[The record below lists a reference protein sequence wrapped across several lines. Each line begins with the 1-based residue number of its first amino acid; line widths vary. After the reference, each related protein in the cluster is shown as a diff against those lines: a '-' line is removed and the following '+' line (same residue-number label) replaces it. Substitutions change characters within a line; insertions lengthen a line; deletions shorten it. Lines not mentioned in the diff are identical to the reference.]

1 MKHSL
6 KLIAALVAISLC
18 RQTSAAIFNIN
29 DGDVAALITA
39 INTSNTNG
47 EDDTIELA
55 TNGTYTLT
63 TVNNTSG
70 NGANGLP
77 VILSDTGHT
86 LVIHGN
92 GATLQRSA
100 AGGTPAF
107 RIFQICAGADVTIDR
122 LTIMNGIGSTG
133 LGGGIF
139 NDGFTGNA
147 TLTITNSTVSGNSAS
162 GAGGGIYNGQATL
175 IINNSTVSGNST
187 GPNPGGFGG
196 GGILNIVFSTSATL
210 TINNSTISGNSAMTV
225 GGGIRNL
232 SIGTTSATLTIK
244 NSTLS
249 GNSAGLGLGGG
260 IDNSAPSGSATLTI
274 GDTILKTGAS
284 GANIRNF
291 LGTVTS
297 LGYNLSNDDASA
309 FLNQTGDQNSTDPL
323 LGPLQDNGGPTFT
336 HALLTGSPAIDKGF
350 NFSGSTTDQRGP
362 GFVRTFD
369 NPSIPNATGGDGT
382 DIGSFEVQT
391 LPPCPLG
398 QGNWKNNPS
407 AWPVSSLTLG
417 SQTYTKTELLMIL
430 NTPIGTG
437 KHADASLILAD
448 QLIAAKLNIANGSD
462 PTPVSS
468 TITNADSLLSGFS
481 GKLPYHV
488 RPSSATGQAMVND
501 ASVLN
506 NYNNGALTSGC
517 TP

>member
-6 KLIAALVAISLC
+6 KLIAVLVAISLC
-18 RQTSAAIFNIN
+18 RETSAAIFNPN
-29 DGDVAALITA
+29 DVASLITA

-63 TVNNTSG
+63 TVDNTSG

-107 RIFQICAGADVTIDR
+107 RIFQIGTGADVTIDR

-175 IINNSTVSGNST
+175 IVNNSTVSGNST
-187 GPNPGGFGG
+187 SGDAGGFGG
-196 GGILNIVFSTSATL
+196 GGILNIVNFSTSATL

-225 GGGIRNL
+225 GGGIGNL
-232 SIGTTSATLTIK
+232 NEGIGTTSATLTIK

-260 IDNSAPSGSATLTI
+260 INIQNSAPSGSATLTI

-297 LGYNLSNDDASA
+297 LGYNLSSDDASA

-336 HALLTGSPAIDKGF
+336 HALLASSPAINMGNPSFTPPPDF
-350 NFSGSTTDQRGP
+350 DQRGT
-362 GFVRTFD
+362 GFPRVVNNR
-369 NPSIPNATGGDGT
+369 I
-382 DIGSFEVQT
+382 DIGAFEVQT
-391 LPPCPLG
+391 AAACPHPKG
-398 QGNWKNNPS
+398 YWKNNPNLWPAS
-407 AWPVSSLTLG
+407 ALPMTLG
-417 SQTYTKTELLMIL
+417 SQTYTKTQLLTIL
-430 NTPIGTG
+430 NTAVGSRG
-437 KHADASLILAD
+437 KADASLILAD

-462 PTPVSS
+462 ETPVSS
-468 TITNADSLLSGFS
+468 TIADADAVLSLPGR
-481 GKLPYHV
+481 LPYRV
-488 RPSSATGQAMVND
+488 RPNTTNGQRMVSD
-501 ASVLN
+501 ANTLDS
-506 NYNNGALTSGC
+506 YNNGLLTTGC
-517 TP
+517 SL